1 MNMVMTQFS
10 RLEKLISSH
19 RNYFLI
25 VAILLFLVYLISIS
39 ATHIL
44 RWDLNEPLAIGIRWI
59 QGLSFYPDP
68 QEKWLMEIGFYFPGI
83 ALVVSGFAS
92 MGIEMPTLQLVMM
105 LLACIVFLLF
115 VFTQHLT
122 VKVYH
127 KNATNHGFFMFALLF
142 YILSADKYLFYA
154 VEFKPDTI
162 ALLFGVSGVLLRLSK
177 KGILNGI
184 CAGILIGLPIIFKQ
198 QYLGFFIPVVVCF
211 LIRRDFL
218 VCVIAVVAFI
228 GTLTALGQIEH
239 IWSYTVFRFSDRL
252 FNSIRDIAHFHTT
265 LLIGFFPLMLFIFWN
280 GSMKK
285 ILREAIA
292 FVLRKEAYFDPL
304 FMGLLGAAAGSYS
317 TILIDGSNGG
327 NVTLA
332 YACMLP
338 YFWILFRKYISARVS
353 YVSIAVLCFLL
364 VHSIPRAIRYFD
376 NFEQLK
382 VAYSEAVGSDSHVLI
397 TNSNYYT
404 VYANSNRIYINTADM
419 DKKTASEKVMELAK
433 QGDKPIYMLGNL
445 LPLDTFKGRVGEKLF
460 GNDLGVLIKF

>member
-1 MNMVMTQFS
+1 
-10 RLEKLISSH
+10 
-19 RNYFLI
+19 
-25 VAILLFLVYLISIS
+25 
-39 ATHIL
+39 
-44 RWDLNEPLAIGIRWI
+44 
-59 QGLSFYPDP
+59 
-68 QEKWLMEIGFYFPGI
+68 
-83 ALVVSGFAS
+83 
-92 MGIEMPTLQLVMM
+92 
-105 LLACIVFLLF
+105 
-115 VFTQHLT
+115 
-122 VKVYH
+122 
-127 KNATNHGFFMFALLF
+127 
-142 YILSADKYLFYA
+142 
-154 VEFKPDTI
+154 
-162 ALLFGVSGVLLRLSK
+162 
-177 KGILNGI
+177 
-184 CAGILIGLPIIFKQ
+184 
-198 QYLGFFIPVVVCF
+198 
-211 LIRRDFL
+211 
-218 VCVIAVVAFI
+218 
-228 GTLTALGQIEH
+228 
-239 IWSYTVFRFSDRL
+239 
-252 FNSIRDIAHFHTT
+252 
-265 LLIGFFPLMLFIFWN
+265 
-280 GSMKK
+280 MKK

-338 YFWILFRKYISARVS
+338 YFWILFRKYNSARVS